1 MNRLEDLVSSIRQ
14 REELSLT
21 DTTEVLKSLIDDV
34 YFPFIPL
41 LRPILQRAQKLDEKT
56 GFFKE
61 GFEDIERRLS
71 ERQYISV
78 MDFSQDI
85 LTVLSSDNT
94 RPGKK
99 VTELDDVTDIQ
110 HQIDE
115 PVDTLEH
122 KALTPEQKELKKIR
136 KRIIKPVRELLEKA
150 TARESE
156 LKDIPIPMEENPQ
169 WAEFD
174 ALLEES
180 GQTNGAVPTTEDGDN
195 ISPDTS
201 VSVIAGASPNH
212 ANNSPDEDVEMLDG
226 DDDDAEGE
234 PDLEVNGTAHTSIE
248 ARVVPTKGAMFKPS
262 QPLSPPNSTSS
273 IANNN
278 IDGVVEHR
286 NQEVAPSAVVSDDP
300 WTRGGVPWYLDLF
313 DIDGTTVHEERWSG
327 RDAVS
332 EELTDLDEEEV
343 AVLCNKPNA
352 LVKAD
357 DNVKSNR
364 RSSARIKRAEENS
377 TTSNEEE
384 NVPAEVQQTEEE
396 KAERLK
402 KDKANAK
409 RKAQRRR
416 NR

>member
-1 MNRLEDLVSSIRQ
+1 
-14 REELSLT
+14 
-21 DTTEVLKSLIDDV
+21 
-34 YFPFIPL
+34 
-41 LRPILQRAQKLDEKT
+41 
-56 GFFKE
+56 
-61 GFEDIERRLS
+61 
-71 ERQYISV
+71 
-78 MDFSQDI
+78 
-85 LTVLSSDNT
+85 VLSSDNT
-94 RPGKK
+94 RPGKR
-99 VTELDDVTDIQ
+99 VTEINDATETQ
-110 HQIDE
+110 HQLDE

-150 TARESE
+150 TSRESE
-156 LKDIPIPMEENPQ
+156 LKNIPIPTEENPQ

-212 ANNSPDEDVEMLDG
+212 ANNSPDEDIEMLD
-226 DDDDAEGE
+226 DDDEDAEGE
-234 PDLEVNGTAHTSIE
+234 PDFEVNGTSIE
-248 ARVVPTKGAMFKPS
+248 ARAVPTKGAIFKPT

-273 IANNN
+273 VANNN

-286 NQEVAPSAVVSDDP
+286 EQEAAPPAVMSDDP

-352 LVKAD
+352 SVEAD
-357 DNVKSNR
+357 DNVKSTR
-364 RSSARIKRAEENS
+364 RTSARIKRAEETS

-384 NVPAEVQQTEEE
+384 NASAEVQQTEEE
-396 KAERLK
+396 RAERLK
-402 KDKANAK
+402 KDKVNAK